1 MSIIRPPFTGNST
14 LDSWTNQITQALN
27 MGLLLPG
34 VQGQTGGGGA
44 SGNTAIYLYQRT
56 AVNTAPSR
64 PTSVTYDYTDIENV
78 TITANNG
85 WSGEIPDT
93 SDKYLWITFRY
104 ISNLQ
109 DTITG
114 DNSWNTVVLLS
125 IGGDDGANGSNSAR
139 VLIHKKYSSNVLPAS
154 EIFSGTFTY
163 TFASGVLSGG
173 TINGWSQTATSLSAG
188 EFLFTSEALA
198 YSAEATVDIPSSS
211 FSTPQIT
218 GAGQDV
224 SSTIYLYD
232 SSINAPS
239 TPLATEGFNATTGN
253 AVDTGTWTT
262 LVPSIG
268 SGQALWIA
276 TTNVTQVE
284 GADDFTSDGWT
295 VYQASGYDGTEGDP
309 APRFVSRRLYASSS
323 TGTPGAPSATLTWST
338 LALSGITAGTP
349 TATWSETAPTAVAT
363 STTLVYFS
371 DLLFID
377 VTGIATTSSD
387 TGTTPKEG
395 ISFSGLVTFSDGDFA
410 LDGSTVT
417 SIDGSNITTGSIS
430 GSPPGVNPPSAG
442 SAPTGT
448 EDGTSL
454 NLTDGNLTI
463 GNSINYLSWDG
474 LKLTVQGDII
484 NYQDK
489 FFRGQGR
496 YDYATITTDTD
507 DLVSNG
513 VVFTGWNAFG
523 LVAGGGGSTGSCR
536 LENNGWA
543 TSGGGG
549 GATIQFGLF
558 VDENDIINVDVGSGG
573 SSGNTF
579 ATQAGAGGDTTFT
592 LIRNGVTYVLT
603 AGGGTGGR
611 GNSYSLTSGGEGG
624 VVSFTRNGASRTL
637 AQMQALGIFQNLA
650 EQDGGTGGDTPN
662 TSSNSQGRGGG
673 GGGGVDIY
681 LTKDISGIGSTYVDG
696 KIGNS
701 TVGDTAYGGSIWGLA
716 TGYATSDLPASTNQT
731 TAGTV
736 PAGLVIYNSPLIDS
750 TPDFT
755 PGNFMGAAGS
765 PRPAVAGSISGT
777 SGGTPG
783 GGAGGGSASWNSH
796 NATITSSGGD
806 GGVGIIYY
814 VAL

>member
-104 ISNLQ
+104 ISNSQ

-114 DNSWNTVVLLS
+114 ANSWNTVVLLS

-139 VLIHKKYSSNVLPAS
+139 VLIHKKYTSNVLPAS
-154 EIFSGTFTY
+154 ELFSGTFTY

-218 GAGQDV
+218 GAGQNV

-295 VYQASGYDGTEGDP
+295 VYQASGYDGAEGDP
-309 APRFVSRRLYASSS
+309 APRFVSRRVYRSSS
-323 TGTPGAPSATLTWST
+323 SGTPSAPSATLTWST
-338 LALSGITAGTP
+338 LALSGITSG
-349 TATWSETAPTAVAT
+349 WSETAPTAIAT

-371 DLLFID
+371 DFLFID
-377 VTGIATTSSD
+377 VTGVATTSSD
-387 TGTTPKEG
+387 TGSTPKKG
-395 ISFSGLVTFSDGDFA
+395 ISFSGLVTFADGDFA
-410 LDGSTVT
+410 LDGSTIT
-417 SIDGSNITTGSIS
+417 SIDGGNITTGSITSNEIATNYVYAGTVNATQINAGTISANRIPTLSTNKFSTMS
-430 GSPPGVNPPSAG
+430 GAYGNASSDTDNPAATGTITTFTYTPSSDSVALLTLFIQGVLGTRPGGEGQYFFTIEVFLNSTLVLSSGGTGNTDGPVNVILQGNYAF
-442 SAPTGT
+442 SAPAS
-448 EDGTSL
+448 TSQ
-454 NLTDGNLTI
+454 TVTVGWKQYSGRKSRLTI
-463 GNSINYLSWDG
+463 GNGLISSIF
-474 LKLTVQGDII
+474 T
-484 NYQDK
+484 QD
-489 FFRGQGR
+489 
-496 YDYATITTDTD
+496 
-507 DLVSNG
+507 
-513 VVFTGWNAFG
+513 
-523 LVAGGGGSTGSCR
+523 
-536 LENNGWA
+536 
-543 TSGGGG
+543 
-549 GATIQFGLF
+549 
-558 VDENDIINVDVGSGG
+558 
-573 SSGNTF
+573 
-579 ATQAGAGGDTTFT
+579 
-592 LIRNGVTYVLT
+592 
-603 AGGGTGGR
+603 
-611 GNSYSLTSGGEGG
+611 
-624 VVSFTRNGASRTL
+624 
-637 AQMQALGIFQNLA
+637 
-650 EQDGGTGGDTPN
+650 
-662 TSSNSQGRGGG
+662 
-673 GGGGVDIY
+673 
-681 LTKDISGIGSTYVDG
+681 
-696 KIGNS
+696 
-701 TVGDTAYGGSIWGLA
+701 
-716 TGYATSDLPASTNQT
+716 
-731 TAGTV
+731 
-736 PAGLVIYNSPLIDS
+736 
-750 TPDFT
+750 
-755 PGNFMGAAGS
+755 
-765 PRPAVAGSISGT
+765 
-777 SGGTPG
+777 
-783 GGAGGGSASWNSH
+783 
-796 NATITSSGGD
+796 
-806 GGVGIIYY
+806 
-814 VAL
+814 